1 MQNVEITN
9 ADEAKEVKKKKK
21 AEKEGMTVE
30 KLLISYERT
39 LIAWIKAATHILIFG
54 FALYKLLDAKL
65 QDSTPHPVLELLTP
79 RRIAVVLFF
88 SGFFALL
95 MATIRHMEIQKKYG
109 QYSWRSYFK
118 AIMLLDY
125 VILIMLLLLLI
136 GTSLGK

>member
-1 MQNVEITN
+1 MQDIEITN
-9 ADEAKEVKKKKK
+9 PEEKKEDKQKKK

-65 QDSTPHPVLELLTP
+65 QESTPHPILEFLTP
-79 RRIAVVLFF
+79 RRIAVILF
-88 SGFFALL
+88 SAGFFALL
-95 MATIRHMEIQKKYG
+95 MATVRHIQIQKKYA
-109 QYSWRSYFK
+109 QYNWQTYFK

-125 VILIMLLLLLI
+125 VILIMLFLLLV
-136 GTSLGK
+136 GVSLGK

>member
-65 QDSTPHPVLELLTP
+65 QDSTPHP
-79 RRIAVVLFF
+79 
-88 SGFFALL
+88 
-95 MATIRHMEIQKKYG
+95 
-109 QYSWRSYFK
+109 
-118 AIMLLDY
+118 
-125 VILIMLLLLLI
+125 
-136 GTSLGK
+136 